1 MPILLTLIAIFVFT
15 GASVFYAEFA
25 RKYSALWMNTFKAI
39 VALSAFTIST
49 LLMVAWGISDWH
61 LLDPK
66 SGWFFFLSGV
76 MGLGIGDIFLL
87 LAYARIGS
95 SRSLMIFS
103 FQPLFIGLQA
113 YLIFGQKISAYQ
125 GVAIFLLIA
134 CVFIISFE
142 RFREEGRWEVRGIVY
157 ALLGVILDNIG
168 VVMSRMAFDQTGMN
182 AIEAN
187 WLRALGAVM
196 VLLTI
201 QKFRRE
207 KTFAPLKL
215 EIPKRR
221 AIILISA
228 FFGTYVSLICW
239 LTAVK
244 TGHLATLSAIG
255 GVNPLAAGLWEWALE
270 GKRPKASFLLGF
282 VLSTLALFILVWS

>member
-1 MPILLTLIAIFVFT
+1 MPILLTLTAIFVFT

-39 VALSAFTIST
+39 VALVAFSLSTIVM
-49 LLMVAWGISDWH
+49 LAWGISDWH
-61 LLDPK
+61 RLDTQ
-66 SGWFFFLSGV
+66 SGLFFFFSGV
-76 MGLGIGDIFLL
+76 MGLGVGDIFLL

-113 YLIFGQKISAYQ
+113 YFIFGQQVSAYQ
-125 GVAIFLLIA
+125 GLAIFLLIA

-142 RFREEGRWEVRGIVY
+142 RFREEGRWEIKGIVF
-157 ALLGVILDNIG
+157 AIIGVILDNIG
-168 VVMSRMAFDQTGMN
+168 VVMSRLAFDQTGMN
-182 AIEAN
+182 AVEAN
-187 WLRALGAVM
+187 WLRALGAVI
-196 VLLTI
+196 VLLLI
-201 QKFRRE
+201 QKIRRE

-215 EIPKRR
+215 EVPRRR
-221 AIILISA
+221 AIILVAA

-255 GVNPLAAGLWEWALE
+255 GINPLAAGLWEWALE
-270 GKRPKASFLLGF
+270 GKRPKASFIAG
-282 VLSTLALFILVWS
+282 FILSAMALGLLVWH